1 MGGAPPCWLGGV
13 REGEGP
19 RAGLECGPGGALR
32 RARGARGVA
41 VGGGGGGGG
50 GAVRALRRV
59 FLPEQARGNYVEYVR
74 WRAAQ
79 RVFSSAVGVM
89 STQALLR
96 AVGVGARASLPAAAA
111 TNWVLKD
118 GLGRL
123 GKLAVVGGLGKHF
136 DGDLKHFR
144 FASSVA
150 FNAASS
156 AEMLAPLAANH
167 FLLLASATNAVKSMA
182 LAMTLA
188 VQPAFHRTFSVGE
201 NMADISA
208 KGQAQH
214 VVADNAGLA
223 LALALQRVL
232 GGSGAPG
239 PWGSPALLAFPA
251 LVSADLLLCHRELK
265 AVHLRTLNQQRV
277 QIGAQHFLERGHAP
291 SLRAVSDRENVLLGN
306 REVAAGLPLRPAPL
320 RLCAGGS
327 LEGLQALLRRHE
339 GDGYVL
345 SYARP
350 RLLYAPGGRA
360 GGLRLCMRDIASDV
374 DLLMAALQAAHFR
387 RLASRGRGGGGRGGS
402 AGRALAPLDE
412 EVARRWLDD
421 SARAARRD
429 VRRFREQMEAE
440 GWAVRPEKLTH
451 WHPHTYS
458 LGQGWKK
465 TLRMKPP
472 AAAPAQDARKM
483 SE

>member
-1 MGGAPPCWLGGV
+1 MLS
-13 REGEGP
+13 
-19 RAGLECGPGGALR
+19 
-32 RARGARGVA
+32 
-41 VGGGGGGGG
+41 
-50 GAVRALRRV
+50 
-59 FLPEQARGNYVEYVR
+59 LPDDKIIDEVNVR

-79 RVFSSAVGVM
+79 RVFSSAIGVM

-150 FNAASS
+150 FNAAST
-156 AEMLAPLAANH
+156 AEILAPLAAEH

-223 LALALQRVL
+223 LALALQRTL
-232 GGSGAPG
+232 GGSGALG
-239 PWGSPALLAFPA
+239 SWGSPVLLVFPA

-306 REVAAGLPLRPAPL
+306 RDVAAGLPLSQAPL

-327 LEGLQALLRRHE
+327 LEGLQALLKRHE

-350 RLLYAPGGRA
+350 RLLYAPGGRT

-387 RLASRGRGGGGRGGS
+387 RLAASRGGGGRDGGGS
-402 AGRALAPLDE
+402 ARGALAPLDE

-429 VRRFREQMEAE
+429 VRRFRKQMEAQ

-451 WHPHTYS
+451 WQPHTYS

-465 TLRMKPP
+465 TLRMKGP
-472 AAAPAQDARKM
+472 AAALAQRARKL
-483 SE
+483 SA